1 MYKLLDQ
8 KAITKIQAIIIAV
21 VIIIAAICGGLA
33 YYFMTLPPAKGE
45 IVIGGSLP
53 LTGIYSDTGKW
64 IEKGYRYWADEIN
77 AKGGLLGK
85 PVRLI
90 IYDDESDVSKATS
103 YLEKAITVDK
113 VDLLLGG
120 YPGTACVAQ
129 MAVAEKYHMVY
140 VSMGGHMASFSQ
152 GYKYSFGA
160 PPLMGEWWA
169 TGFVQFLGSLPSGVR
184 PKSAAIIT
192 MDNVIG
198 RACRTSMEPLKD
210 LGISIVLD
218 ERYALPVTYETIV
231 SLISRAKAANAELFF
246 ANGFFDDGVMTIRA
260 CMELGYE
267 PKAIFQSVGCIIP
280 EWVTQLGKYGNYVF
294 SGTPLHWKLP
304 YVKDERPDLIEY
316 CQKTYGGPPPQ
327 YFLFGYCWMQVLQKA
342 VEGVGR
348 IDQDAIKD
356 WLRTHTV
363 HCLAGD
369 LTFDEKGL
377 PQPYSYCTQII
388 NGTVELIWP
397 LNVRTAEPI
406 YPRPNWSNY

>member
-1 MYKLLDQ
+1 MYKLSQ
-8 KAITKIQAIIIAV
+8 KAIAKIQAIIIAV
-21 VIIIAAICGGLA
+21 VVIVAICGGLV
-33 YYFMTLPPAKGE
+33 YYFMGLPPAKKE

-53 LTGIYSDTGKW
+53 LTGIYSETGKW
-64 IEKGYRYWADEIN
+64 IERGYRYWADEIN

-129 MAVAEKYHMVY
+129 MAIAEKYRMVY
-140 VSMGGHMASFSQ
+140 ISMGGHMASFSQ
-152 GYKYSFGA
+152 GYKYCFGA

-169 TGFVQFLGSLPSGVR
+169 TGFLEFLKSLPREDR
-184 PKSAAIIT
+184 PKTAAIIY

-198 RACRTSMEPLKD
+198 RACRTSVEPIKD

-218 ERYALPVTYETIV
+218 ERYALPVTYEKIV
-231 SLISRAKAANAELFF
+231 SLVARAKEAGAELFF
-246 ANGFFDDGVMTIRA
+246 TLSFFDDGVMAIRA

-267 PKAIFQSVGCIIP
+267 PKAIFQGVGSLIP
-280 EWVTQLGKYGNYVF
+280 EWIKELGKYGNYVF
-294 SGTPLHWKLP
+294 SGTALHWKLP
-304 YVKDERPDLIEY
+304 YVKDERPDIMEY
-316 CQKTYGGPPPQ
+316 CRKTYGMPPPL

-369 LTFDEKGL
+369 LTFDERGL
-377 PQPYSYCTQII
+377 PKPYSYCTQVI
-388 NGTVELIWP
+388 NNTVELVWP
-397 LNVRTAEPI
+397 PHVRTAEPV
-406 YPRPNWSNY
+406 YPRPKWADY